1 MASRDGA
8 TVAGTDGSD
17 FNHRESIASQYKVS
31 SEEVIEEEV
40 GVAEDGSV
48 PIVEADLPLAGDYH
62 GIGGPSTVPLESEGA
77 FEKPEIPH
85 YNFLTDLFMS
95 PSDDAIKSFQIT
107 ERKRLIAQNKAY
119 LSYALNFHL
128 LTTLCLLAKL
138 SPAILDRMDIFI
150 LPLEEL
156 NIPKP
161 LLWEWLWLASCFLI
175 YGIGSSAIKA
185 SKVDKMNIFLI
196 VVLVALLV
204 LLWGLGL
211 HFSDAYA
218 YMYEPHNKIYP
229 TWKGYPVAMLWYIFG
244 IVAINIHLFEMYFG
258 SVLKGAWSLKRKS
271 N

>member
-1 MASRDGA
+1 MGRRVLHAELGRAEADGICKIVLTKIFIMASRDGA

-31 SEEVIEEEV
+31 
-40 GVAEDGSV
+40 
-48 PIVEADLPLAGDYH
+48 
-62 GIGGPSTVPLESEGA
+62 
-77 FEKPEIPH
+77 
-85 YNFLTDLFMS
+85 
-95 PSDDAIKSFQIT
+95 
-107 ERKRLIAQNKAY
+107 AQNKAY

-128 LTTLCLLAKL
+128 LATLCLLVKL

-161 LLWEWLWLASCFLI
+161 LLWEWIWLASCFLI
-175 YGIGSSAIKA
+175 YVIGSNAIKA

-196 VVLVALLV
+196 VDLLSFFV

-211 HFSDAYA
+211 HFPDAYA

-229 TWKGYPVAMLWYIFG
+229 TWKGYPVALLWYIFG
-244 IVAINIHLFEMYFG
+244 IFAINIHLFEMYFG
-258 SVLKGAWSLKRKS
+258 RVLKDAWSLKRKS